1 MNLKLQ
7 TLKPLKCFDILSNKD
22 FSRDIHIGAI
32 RVGINVNE
40 NESMGNKKL
49 EIEPFQTI
57 LLHSKL
63 TEPESGLPPDN
74 SATLKRAIEVS
85 KIFFEFCLKK
95 IFRLLL
101 LSKI

>member
-1 MNLKLQ
+1 M
-7 TLKPLKCFDILSNKD
+7 
-22 FSRDIHIGAI
+22 
-32 RVGINVNE
+32 GINVNE

-85 KIFFEFCLKK
+85 KIFFLFCLKEFIDFYAFQK
-95 IFRLLL
+95 
-101 LSKI
+101 SY